1 MGIFPKG
8 LVLIS
13 CAGLVGFLSACKK
26 NESTLFTRLSA
37 HESGIH
43 FRNILKEADPE
54 LSIMGYPYFY
64 NGGGVAIGD
73 INNDGLEDV
82 FFTGNMV
89 SNRIFLNK
97 SNLAFEDI
105 SEHSGISAYKGWSTG
120 VTMADVNEDGWLDIY
135 VCRSGLPTESDR
147 KNLLFINNHDLTF
160 TESASRLGLDDAGYS
175 TQGSFFDFDLDG
187 DLDLFLI
194 NQSSPRFSRGFL
206 DYLQARVTTADST
219 LANKLFR
226 NDSGHFTNVSE
237 QAGIHSNV
245 FTFSLG
251 VSTAD
256 INQDGWPDIYVSND
270 FEEGDYLYINNHGG
284 GFTYTLA
291 QKIDHGSLYG
301 MGVDVADY
309 NNDLLP
315 DIIVLDMMP
324 ESNYPQKM
332 HLGSDNFNRYN
343 YQFRNGMFYQYMQN
357 TLQKNN
363 GDGTFSEIGQL
374 AGIAKTDWSWSPLF
388 ADLDN
393 DGLKDLF
400 VTNGY
405 KRDNT
410 DMQFMGYAM
419 DQSLQARKGDKT
431 MNVQEYIS
439 HMPGIS
445 IPNYVFKNQGL
456 DHFENKIK
464 EWGFDHNTFSHGAAY
479 ADLDNDGDLDLIT
492 NNTDDDAGV
501 YRNNSETLLKNNFL
515 NIELKGSSRNAMG
528 IGSTIYAYAG
538 KEQFYVEQNPVRGY
552 QSSVGYFL
560 HLGLGGHSMLD
571 SLRILWPDHTSQL
584 LLNSQVNKT
593 IKLRIQDAKNYSVP
607 WNITPPW
614 MKESGAPDFK
624 HKENEE
630 NDFTK
635 QFLLP
640 HFFSHNGPCMTQG
653 DVNGDGMADIF
664 VGGAKGQPGAIFLQT
679 KDHLFSKLL
688 TPALEADSAS
698 EDMDAAFL
706 DADGDHDMDLY
717 VVSGGYEF
725 EENSPWLQDRLYLNN
740 GKGNFTKS
748 EGLLPSNLANKK
760 CVRPVDFDLDG
771 DLDLFVG
778 GNVVMGNFPFSS
790 PSKVF
795 FNDGKGNFSA
805 TKPANAALGIVNDAL
820 WIDLDKDGKKD
831 LIVASEWMPLKAFLT
846 HGPLFVD
853 ASPQWFPF
861 ASNGLWNCIASGDFD
876 NDGDIDLVAG
886 NFSLNSPLK
895 ADEQHLLQL
904 YYLDIDG
911 NGSVDPVITHFIGNE
926 SVPLAFRDDLIGQ
939 VPALKKKF
947 YDYALYAKATINE
960 ILTPDQLSKS
970 SVLKVNTLS
979 SIYLENTGK
988 GFVRR
993 DLPAEAQF
1001 SSLYAI
1007 VAADL
1012 NKDGNLDL
1020 VLGGNNQYNRIYLG
1034 RQDANHGVVLQGDGK
1049 GNFHYLSQKES
1060 GLKVRGDVRSILV
1073 EGDKLIFGI
1082 NNAAVRAYVI
1092 GNQ

>member
-1 MGIFPKG
+1 MSTCLKALLFCVG
-8 LVLIS
+8 LM
-13 CAGLVGFLSACKK
+13 GFLSACRQDQ
-26 NESTLFTRLSA
+26 STLFTRLSPR
-37 HESGIH
+37 ESGIY
-43 FRNILKEADPE
+43 FRNTLKEDDPD

-89 SNRIFLNK
+89 KNRLFLNTG
-97 SNLAFEDI
+97 NFAFDDI
-105 SEHSGISAYKGWSTG
+105 SEHAGISPEKGWCTG
-120 VTMADVNEDGWLDIY
+120 VAMVDINEDGWMDIY
-135 VCRSGLPTESDR
+135 VCRSGLPAEADR
-147 KNLLFINNHDLTF
+147 KNLLFLNNHDLTF
-160 TESASRLGLDDAGYS
+160 TESAARLGLDDAGYS
-175 TQGSFFDFDLDG
+175 TQASFFDYDLDG

-194 NQSSPRFSRGFL
+194 NQSSPKFSRGFL
-206 DYLQARVTTADST
+206 DYIQARGTTADSA

-237 QAGIHSNV
+237 QAGIHSNI

-256 INQDGWPDIYVSND
+256 INQDGWPDQYVSND
-270 FEEGDYLYINNHGG
+270 FEEGDYMYINNHDGR
-284 GFTYTLA
+284 FSYTLA

-324 ESNYPQKM
+324 ESNYAQKM

-343 YQFRNGMFYQYMQN
+343 YQFRNGMFYQYMVN
-357 TLQKNN
+357 SLQKNN
-363 GDGTFSEIGQL
+363 GDGTFSEIGQF

-410 DMQFMGYAM
+410 DMQFMAYAM
-419 DQSLQARKGDKT
+419 DQSLHAQKGDKT
-431 MNVQEYIS
+431 LNVQEYIS
-439 HMPGIS
+439 HMPGIN
-445 IPNYVFKNQGL
+445 IPNYVFKNEGH

-492 NNTDDDAGV
+492 NNTDEDAGV
-501 YRNNSETLLKNNFL
+501 YRNNSETMLKNNFL
-515 NIELKGSSRNAMG
+515 KIGLQGSTRNAKG
-528 IGSTIYAYAG
+528 IGAKIYAYAG
-538 KEQFYVEQNPVRGY
+538 GDQFYVEQNPARGY
-552 QSSVGYFL
+552 QSSVGSFL
-560 HLGLGGHSMLD
+560 HLGLGKHTILD
-571 SLRILWPDHTSQL
+571 SLRIIWPDHTSQL
-584 LLNSQVNKT
+584 LLNKQVNKT
-593 IKLRIQDAKNYSVP
+593 LTLRIQDSKNYSKP
-607 WNITPPW
+607 LEAAPAL
-614 MKESGAPDFK
+614 MKEVSALDFK
-624 HKENEE
+624 HRENEE

-653 DVNGDGMADIF
+653 DINGDGMSDIF
-664 VGGAKGQPGAIFLQT
+664 VGGAKGQSGAIFLQT
-679 KDHLFSKLL
+679 KDHLYSKVPM
-688 TPALEADSAS
+688 PALEADSAS

-706 DADGDHDMDLY
+706 DADGDHDLDLY

-725 EENSPWLQDRLYLNN
+725 EGNSPLLQDRLYLNN
-740 GKGNFTKS
+740 GKGIFTKS
-748 EGLLPSNLANKK
+748 EGRLPQNNSNKK
-760 CVRPVDFDLDG
+760 CVRPVDFDQDG
-771 DLDLFVG
+771 DVDLFVG
-778 GNVVMGNFPFSS
+778 GNVMPGNFPFSS
-790 PSKVF
+790 PSKVY
-795 FNDGKGNFSA
+795 FNDGNGNFYSI
-805 TKPANAALGIVNDAL
+805 KPANAALGIVNDAL

-831 LIVASEWMPLKAFLT
+831 LIVASEWMPLRAFLT

-853 ASPQWFPF
+853 ASAQWFPF
-861 ASNGLWNCIASGDFD
+861 ATSGLWNCLASGDFD
-876 NDGDIDLVAG
+876 NDGDMDLVAG
-886 NFSLNSPLK
+886 NFGLNSPLK
-895 ADEQHLLQL
+895 ADEQHPIEL
-904 YYLDIDG
+904 YYTDLDG

-947 YDYALYAKATINE
+947 YDYPLYAKATIRE
-960 ILTPDQLSKS
+960 ILSADQFSKS
-970 SVLKVNTLS
+970 PVLKVNLLS
-979 SIYLENTGK
+979 SVYLENTGK
-988 GFVRR
+988 GFLKKA
-993 DLPAEAQF
+993 LPVEAQY

-1007 VAADL
+1007 AAADL

-1020 VLGGNNQYNRIYLG
+1020 VLSGNNQYNRIYLT
-1034 RQDANHGVVLQGDGK
+1034 RQDANHGVVLLGDGK
-1049 GNFHYLSQKES
+1049 GNFHYLSQPKS
-1060 GLKVRGDVRSILV
+1060 GLKVKGDVRSIVV

-1082 NNAAVRAYVI
+1082 NNAAVKAYDI
-1092 GNQ
+1092 GKQ